1 MLAIELFD
9 KFKDKQENSLLAISD
24 DRQNNF

>member
-1 MLAIELFD
+1 MLAIELFE
-9 KFKDKQENSLLAISD
+9 KFKDKQENRLLAISD